1 MKCQYCNQER
11 KDTQIR
17 NNPFAPYINKGILL
31 CPDCFKSGKI
41 PIELI
46 AEYMGLYSD
55 WNNIPDEM
63 KEKIVNYFDSIDNVH
78 IRNIMIFQTLEK
90 SLKKRQEMKDL
101 ITVLTKDGVEEFQ
114 PNKIYN
120 SIKRA
125 FVESSMRFE
134 ESQIEWLVG
143 RVINQCEDGFTY
155 EQIQN
160 IIELTLMRYRPEIA
174 KIYIMQNLKKGE

>member
-1 MKCQYCNQER
+1 MQM
-11 KDTQIR
+11 R

-46 AEYMGLYSD
+46 VEYMGLYEN
-55 WNNIPDEM
+55 WNNVPDEM
-63 KEKIVNYFDSIDNVH
+63 KEKIVNYFGSIGNVH
-78 IRNIMIFQTLEK
+78 IRNTIIFHTLEK
-90 SLKKRQEMKDL
+90 ILAKRQEMEDL
-101 ITVLTKDGVEEFQ
+101 ITVLTKDGVEEFR

-125 FVESSMRFE
+125 FIESSMRFE
-134 ESQIEWLVG
+134 ESQIEWLVN
-143 RVINQCEDGFTY
+143 RVANQCEDGFTC